1 MPRPLISAALL
12 AFVLAACA
20 QQPEQPGAP
29 QSGAATGAT
38 QAPANGGPASGEA
51 ASGEFASC
59 IPLRRIT
66 ESRTIDDQTLLFI
79 LSGKRDYVRID
90 LAYRCD
96 DITVYGY
103 GHRSFNG
110 DFCRTDTLTSLGPIH
125 MGCMIKSMHSIS
137 REEAEALM
145 RKKETDRHHGDS
157 AAPDTPAA
165 PADGGTAP
173 ASAPA
178 PAPVSGTP

>member
-1 MPRPLISAALL
+1 MSRPLIPAALL
-12 AFVLAACA
+12 ALTLTACA
-20 QQPEQPGAP
+20 GKTDAP
-29 QSGAATGAT
+29 PDAAPAAAETGAH
-38 QAPANGGPASGEA
+38 E
-51 ASGEFASC
+51 EFASC

-79 LSGKRDYVRID
+79 LSGKKDYVRVD

-96 DITVYGY
+96 DITIYGY

-157 AAPDTPAA
+157 AATPDSPAS

-173 ASAPA
+173 AQNPA
-178 PAPVSGTP
+178 PASGTP